1 MSVELSGMAEWF
13 LAVDGEKLGPVSRA
27 EMEELVRLG
36 GLDPRAD
43 MVWSEGMERW
53 LPAGEIEGL
62 FERRVPDE
70 VEETPGMAATV
81 TEEEI
86 EEEEIMEDE
95 LAPPRFHSDLTRSW
109 PGAGRGEYF
118 LSTTVLPMIGNVALA
133 FITSVVSAELAK
145 YVPVLSAGFLIIAV
159 YATMMRFSNLGM
171 SRWWMFGLL
180 VPVLNWWLGYRLFA
194 CPPGYVLTRKLDTL
208 GWILA
213 VLYWLM
219 FVLVLAGAVA
229 LGVMMATGALSP
241 ETLRIMLGQPMPFGV
256 GG

>member
-1 MSVELSGMAEWF
+1 MAEWF
-13 LAVDGEKLGPVSRA
+13 LAVDGEKLGPVSRE

-43 MVWSEGMERW
+43 MVWSEGMDRW

-62 FERRVPDE
+62 FERRAPDE
-70 VEETPGMAATV
+70 VAETPGMAVTV

-86 EEEEIMEDE
+86 EEDEELMDDE
-95 LAPPRFHSDLTRSW
+95 LAPPRFHSDLTQSW

-118 LSTTVLPMIGNVALA
+118 LASVVLPMVGNVALA
-133 FITSVVSAELAK
+133 FIASVVNAELAK
-145 YVPVLSAGFLIIAV
+145 YVPFLSAGFMIIAV
-159 YATMMRFSNLGM
+159 YAAMLRFSNLGM
-171 SRWWMFGLL
+171 SRWWMLGML

-194 CPPGYVLTRKLDTL
+194 CPPGYVQTRKLDAL

-219 FVLVLAGAVA
+219 FALVLAGAVA
-229 LGVMMATGALSP
+229 LGVMVATGTLAP
-241 ETLRIMLGQPMPFGV
+241 ETLRTTLGQPMPFG
-256 GG
+256 GGGG